1 MKHYQITIVNS
12 IDQMQN
18 LAESWNDLLLRS
30 QSNTIF
36 LTWEWQFSWA
46 ECFINSARELFILT
60 IRRGN
65 ELVGIA
71 PWYIHKT
78 EYLGLP
84 LKQIEFLG
92 ARETDS
98 DYLDVIIK
106 RGMEKEVTL
115 SIYDFLFSKVPSR
128 WDCFM
133 LRDIPADSL
142 FLLHFLTKIE
152 EEGKYAEITQSSFC
166 PIVKLPRTTDDYL
179 LGLSPNRR
187 QQFKRHLRVLNR
199 ENHIEHRSFLSK
211 DIPLNLNRFFSLYQ
225 EKKDDGSDNL
235 KRFLERFV
243 SKCKDKNWVQI
254 DFMTANNNDI
264 ASLLHLHYHGTLS
277 MYLMAIDKTFNPKIS
292 IGNLL
297 VGLSIQRSI
306 NQGDSFYDF
315 LKGTEHYKFHW
326 ANCGKTSLNFIFYQ
340 RKPISAL
347 FALRRFLKYIAKIIL
362 R

>member
-1 MKHYQITIVNS
+1 MKHYQVTIVDS
-12 IDQMQN
+12 INQMQN

-46 ECFINSARELFILT
+46 ECFLNSARKLFILT
-60 IRRGN
+60 IHRGN
-65 ELVGIA
+65 ELVGIV
-71 PWYIHKT
+71 PWYIHKL

-106 RGMEKEVTL
+106 RGIEKEVTL
-115 SIYDFLFSKVPSR
+115 SIYDFLFSKVSSR

-152 EEGKYAEITQSSFC
+152 ADGKYAEITQSSFC

-211 DIPLNLNRFFSLYQ
+211 HSPCF
-225 EKKDDGSDNL
+225 G
-235 KRFLERFV
+235 
-243 SKCKDKNWVQI
+243 
-254 DFMTANNNDI
+254 
-264 ASLLHLHYHGTLS
+264 
-277 MYLMAIDKTFNPKIS
+277 
-292 IGNLL
+292 
-297 VGLSIQRSI
+297 
-306 NQGDSFYDF
+306 
-315 LKGTEHYKFHW
+315 
-326 ANCGKTSLNFIFYQ
+326 GKE
-340 RKPISAL
+340 
-347 FALRRFLKYIAKIIL
+347 
-362 R
+362 